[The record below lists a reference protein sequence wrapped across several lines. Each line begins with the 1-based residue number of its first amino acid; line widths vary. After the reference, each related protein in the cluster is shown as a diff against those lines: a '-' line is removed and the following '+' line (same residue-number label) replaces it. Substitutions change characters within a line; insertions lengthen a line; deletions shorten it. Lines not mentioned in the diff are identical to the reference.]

1 MGSSYWNIFGS
12 GILNQKKN
20 DNDDAQ
26 S

>member
-12 GILNQKKN
+12 GILNKEKN